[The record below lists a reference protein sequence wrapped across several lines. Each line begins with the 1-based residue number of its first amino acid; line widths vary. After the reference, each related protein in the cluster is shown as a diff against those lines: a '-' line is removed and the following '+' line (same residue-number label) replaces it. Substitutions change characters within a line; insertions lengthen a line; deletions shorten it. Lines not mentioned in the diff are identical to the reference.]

1 MTNSRSPLTED
12 YPRASFWLAA
22 LVTFLLG
29 MGLFSYWVMD
39 ERSSHLREK
48 RLQTSTQ
55 AADRAR
61 ILEAHLRHSLSATY
75 TLATFV
81 RNSESIQA
89 RFETIAG
96 DMLSFYPNVHT
107 LSLAPGGIVS
117 HVMPE
122 AANQGII
129 GFNPLEDKTQGLET
143 RRARQSGELSV
154 AGPLD
159 LVQGGQGMVA
169 RYPVRINGQFWGFTG
184 VTIRLQRLLEVS
196 RLADLEAQGYH
207 YQLWREGPEPGN
219 RQFIA
224 GNTQAPLHAPV
235 EQVISLPNN
244 TWTLAMAPTAGW
256 APYSWLGMA
265 WAPAVMAAA
274 LLAYL
279 VKALLD
285 LRWHKRYLQREVLQ
299 RTRELTTN
307 LERYRTLIAAS
318 NTGAWEYFHSRDYL
332 QCSPEY
338 FSMLGRLHSDYP
350 MNGQPN
356 LTETWIDLLHPEDRE
371 AAWAT
376 FTRYIDAGAEG
387 MYENRFRLKHA
398 AGHWVWILSRGQ
410 ALRDEEGELRGITV
424 GTHTDISQQ
433 VENEAQLELA
443 AKVFER
449 GSEGVL
455 ITDAEERIVMVNN
468 AFSRITGYSEE
479 EALGQ
484 RPSMLSSG
492 RHDPDF
498 FRGMW
503 HEIEHRGVW
512 QGEVWNRRKNGEIYP
527 EWLSVSDLTDDEGR
541 TLYYIGIISDISRLK
556 EDQEEIHRLAYY
568 DPLTH
573 LPNRSLLEE
582 RATFA
587 LKIAERTDDT
597 LALLFLDLDNF
608 KNINDSLGHKAGDR
622 LLQAFAE
629 RLRAMVREED
639 TFARPGGDE
648 FILLLPSTDASG
660 AAHAA
665 QKLLTLLNR
674 PFRVDGY
681 DLSVSSSVGIALYP
695 EDGDHLSQLYT
706 NADIAMYRAKQK
718 GRNTYS
724 FFTPE
729 LQTHYVRL
737 MKIENALRQ
746 ALETNQFELY
756 YQPQQEMLT
765 GATIGFEA
773 LLRWTHP
780 EIGTISPGEFIPI
793 AESSGLIVPLGEWVL
808 REATQQLRRWIDDGI
823 APPKIAINLSAA
835 QFHQPSLPDLIMTI
849 LDDASLPPEYLELE
863 LTESMTMDDPE
874 RAVDMI
880 NRLHE
885 AGVSLSMDDFGTGY
899 SSLSYLKRFKISKL
913 KIDQSFVRD
922 ITRDND
928 DRVIISTIIT
938 LAQSLGLRVI
948 AEGVETREQQ
958 EFLRRLGCH
967 DMQGYYFSRP
977 LDAERASEFLR
988 GATALLR

>member
-1 MTNSRSPLTED
+1 MTNRSSTTEL

-22 LVTFLLG
+22 LVTFLLSAG
-29 MGLFSYWVMD
+29 VLSYWVLD
-39 ERSSHLREK
+39 ERRSHIREK

-61 ILEAHLRHSLSATY
+61 ILEAHLRHSLSAAY

-81 RNSESIQA
+81 RNSENIEA

-96 DMLSFYPNVHT
+96 DMLSFYPDVNG
-107 LSLAPGGIVS
+107 LSLSPGGVVS
-117 HVMPE
+117 QVMPKAGNR
-122 AANQGII
+122 AAL
-129 GFNPLEDKTQGLET
+129 GFNQLEDKVQGSET
-143 RRARQSGELSV
+143 RLALRSGELSV

-159 LVQGGQGMVA
+159 LVQGGRGMVA
-169 RYPVRINGQFWGFTG
+169 RYPVMIDGEFWGFTN
-184 VTIRLQRLLEVS
+184 VTIQLQRLLEVS
-196 RLADLEAQGYH
+196 RLDEIEAQGYD
-207 YQLWREGPEPGN
+207 YQLWREESTTGE
-219 RQFIA
+219 RQLIT
-224 GNTQAPLHAPV
+224 GNTQALLHEPV
-235 EQVISLPNN
+235 EQVINLPNN
-244 TWTLAMAPTAGW
+244 TWTLAMAPTTGW
-256 APYSWLGMA
+256 VPHSWLVVA
-265 WAPAVMAAA
+265 WAPVVLVS
-274 LLAYL
+274 LLLGYL

-285 LRWHKRYLQREVLQ
+285 LRWHRHHLQREVAQ
-299 RTRELTTN
+299 RTQELTTS

-318 NTGAWEYFHSRDYL
+318 NTGAWEYFHNQDYM

-338 FSMLGRLHSDYP
+338 FSMLGRLQSDYR
-350 MNGQPN
+350 MDGQPN
-356 LTETWIDLLHPEDRE
+356 LAETWTNLLHPDDLDE
-371 AAWAT
+371 AVTNFAS
-376 FTRYIDAGAEG
+376 YIASGAEG
-387 MYENRFRLKHA
+387 MYEGRFRMKHA
-398 AGHWVWILSRGQ
+398 DGHWVWILSRGQ
-410 ALRDEEGELRGITV
+410 SLRDEEGNLRGITV

-455 ITDAEERIVMVNN
+455 ITDADETIVMVNN
-468 AFSRITGYSEE
+468 AFTRITGYSEE

-484 RPSMLSSG
+484 KPSLLASG
-492 RHDPDF
+492 RHDADF
-498 FRGMW
+498 FRAMW
-503 HEIEHRGVW
+503 HEIKRRGVW

-527 EWLSVSDLTDDEGR
+527 EWLSVSEITDEEER
-541 TLYYIGIISDISRLK
+541 PTYYIGIISDISRLK

-568 DPLTH
+568 DPLTN

-582 RATFA
+582 RAAFA
-587 LKIAERTDDT
+587 LKIAERNRDT
-597 LALLFLDLDNF
+597 VALLFLDLDNF

-629 RLRAMVREED
+629 RLRTMVREED

-665 QKLLTLLNR
+665 QKLLTLLHR

-681 DLSVSSSVGIALYP
+681 DLSVSSSVGIALFP
-695 EDGDHLSQLYT
+695 DDGDHLSQLYT

-737 MKIENALRQ
+737 MQIENALRQ

-756 YQPQQEMLT
+756 YQPQQEMHT
-765 GATIGFEA
+765 GATVGFEA

-780 EIGTISPGEFIPI
+780 ELGSIPPGEFIPI
-793 AESSGLIVPLGEWVL
+793 AESSGLIVPIGEWVL

-874 RAVDMI
+874 RAVAMI
-880 NRLHE
+880 NRLHG

-948 AEGVETREQQ
+948 AEGVETREQH

-977 LDAERASEFLR
+977 INAERASEFLR
-988 GATALLR
+988 AAIAVLR

>member
-1 MTNSRSPLTED
+1 MIINPATAKQ
-12 YPRASFWLAA
+12 YPRACFWLAA
-22 LVTFLLG
+22 LMTFLLSAG
-29 MGLFSYWVMD
+29 VLSYWVLN
-39 ERSSHLREK
+39 ERQSHIREK

-61 ILEAHLRHSLSATY
+61 ILEANLSHSLSAAY

-81 RNSESIQA
+81 RNAEDIEA
-89 RFETIAG
+89 RFETIAE
-96 DMLSFYPNVHT
+96 DMLSFYPDVSG
-107 LSLAPGGIVS
+107 LSLSPGGVVS
-117 HVMPE
+117 QIMPKTGNN
-122 AANQGII
+122 AVI
-129 GFNPLEDKTQGLET
+129 GFNQLEDQVQGSESRLAL
-143 RRARQSGELSV
+143 RSRELSL

-159 LVQGGQGMVA
+159 LVQGGRGMVA
-169 RYPVRINGQFWGFTG
+169 RYPVMIDGGFWGFTN
-184 VTIRLQRLLEVS
+184 VTIKLQRLLEVS
-196 RLADLEAQGYH
+196 RLEDIEAQGYD
-207 YQLWREGPEPGN
+207 YQLWREASSTGE
-219 RQFIA
+219 RQLIT
-224 GNTQAPLHAPV
+224 GNTPAPLHEPV
-235 EQVISLPNN
+235 EQTINLPNN
-244 TWTLAMAPTAGW
+244 TWTLAMAPTTGW
-256 APYSWLGMA
+256 VPHSWLVVA
-265 WAPAVMAAA
+265 WAPVVLVS
-274 LLAYL
+274 LLLGYL

-285 LRWHKRYLQREVLQ
+285 LRWHRHYLQREVDQ
-299 RTRELTTN
+299 RTQELTTS

-318 NTGAWEYFHSRDYL
+318 NTGAWEYFHNQDYL

-338 FSMLGRLHSDYP
+338 FSMLGRLLSDYK
-350 MNGQPN
+350 MDGRPN
-356 LTETWIDLLHPEDRE
+356 LAETWTDLLHPDDRDE
-371 AAWAT
+371 ALRS
-376 FTRYIDAGAEG
+376 FDNYIASGAEG
-387 MYENRFRLKHA
+387 MYESRFRMKHA
-398 AGHWVWILSRGQ
+398 DGHWVWILSRGQ
-410 ALRDEEGELRGITV
+410 SLRDEDGNLRSITV

-455 ITDAEERIVMVNN
+455 ITDADETIVMVNN
-468 AFSRITGYSEE
+468 AFTRITGYSEE

-484 RPSMLSSG
+484 KPNLLASG
-492 RHDPDF
+492 RHDADF
-498 FRGMW
+498 FREMW
-503 HEIEHRGVW
+503 YEIKHRGVW

-527 EWLSVSDLTDDEGR
+527 EWLSVSEITDDEGR
-541 TLYYIGIISDISRLK
+541 PTYYIGIISDISRLK

-568 DPLTH
+568 DPLTN

-582 RATFA
+582 RAAFA
-587 LKIAERTDDT
+587 LKIAERNRAT

-622 LLQAFAE
+622 LLQAFAD

-695 EDGDHLSQLYT
+695 DDGDHLSQLYT

-737 MKIENALRQ
+737 MQIENALRQ
-746 ALETNQFELY
+746 ALETNQFELH
-756 YQPQQEMLT
+756 YQPQQEMHT
-765 GATIGFEA
+765 GAIIGFEA

-780 EIGTISPGEFIPI
+780 ELGSISPAEFIPI
-793 AESSGLIVPLGEWVL
+793 AESSGLIVPIGEWVL

-874 RAVDMI
+874 RAVAMI
-880 NRLHE
+880 NRLHG
-885 AGVSLSMDDFGTGY
+885 AGISLSIDDFGTGY

-948 AEGVETREQQ
+948 AEGVETREQL

-977 LDAERASEFLR
+977 INAERASKFLR
-988 GATALLR
+988 AATAVPR

>member
-1 MTNSRSPLTED
+1 MTTRSPSAEH
-12 YPRASFWLAA
+12 YPCASFWLAA
-22 LVTFLLG
+22 LTTFVLCLGLL
-29 MGLFSYWVMD
+29 SVWVLE
-39 ERSSHLREK
+39 ERQSHIREK
-48 RLQTSTQ
+48 RLQASNQ
-55 AADRAR
+55 AANQAR
-61 ILEAHLRHSLSATY
+61 ILEAHLRHSLSAAY

-81 RNSESIQA
+81 RNAENIEA

-96 DMLSFYPNVHT
+96 DMLRFYPDVAG
-107 LSLAPGGIVS
+107 LSLSPGGVVTQ
-117 HVMPE
+117 VMPHSGNEE
-122 AANQGII
+122 AI
-129 GFNPLEDKTQGLET
+129 GFNQLEDQAQGAGSRMAL
-143 RRARQSGELSV
+143 RSGQLSV

-159 LVQGGQGMVA
+159 LVQGGRGLVA
-169 RYPVRINGQFWGFTG
+169 RYPVMIDGEFWGFTN
-184 VTIRLQRLLEVS
+184 VTIRLKRLLEVG
-196 RLADLEAQGYH
+196 RLDEIGDQGYH
-207 YQLWREGPEPGN
+207 YALWRENPETGA
-219 RQFIA
+219 RQLISSNSEVA
-224 GNTQAPLHAPV
+224 LHKPV
-235 EQVISLPNN
+235 EQVIAVPNS
-244 TWTLAMAPTAGW
+244 TWTLAVTPSEGW
-256 APYSWLGMA
+256 GPHSWLTVA
-265 WAPAVMAAA
+265 WAPV
-274 LLAYL
+274 LLISSLLGYL
-279 VKALLD
+279 TKALLD
-285 LRWHKRYLQREVLQ
+285 LRWHKHNLQREVAQ
-299 RTRELTTN
+299 RTRELSTSV
-307 LERYRTLIAAS
+307 ERYRSLIAAS
-318 NTGAWEYFHSRDYL
+318 NTGAWEYFHEPNFL

-338 FSMLGRLHSDYP
+338 FSMLGRLQSDYQ
-350 MNGQPN
+350 MDGRSN
-356 LTETWIDLLHPEDRE
+356 LDEAWLDLLHPEDRDQ
-371 AAWAT
+371 AKAVFADYIAT
-376 FTRYIDAGAEG
+376 GAEG
-387 MYENRFRLKHA
+387 MYENRFRMKHA
-398 AGHWVWILSRGQ
+398 DGHWVWILSRGQ
-410 ALRDEEGELRGITV
+410 SLRDQEGLLRGITV

-443 AKVFER
+443 ATVFER

-455 ITDAEERIVMVNN
+455 ITDANESIVMVNN
-468 AFSRITGYSEE
+468 AFTRITGYSEAE
-479 EALGQ
+479 VLGQ
-484 RPSMLSSG
+484 TPKMLASG
-492 RHDPDF
+492 RHNDEF
-498 FRGMW
+498 FRTMW
-503 HEIEHRGVW
+503 NDIKKRGVW

-527 EWLSVSDLTDDEGR
+527 EWLSVSEITDEEGNP
-541 TLYYIGIISDISRLK
+541 TYYIGIISDISRLK

-568 DPLTH
+568 DPLTN

-582 RATFA
+582 RAAFA
-587 LKIAERTDDT
+587 LKLAERNQDT
-597 LALLFLDLDNF
+597 VALLFLDLDNF

-622 LLQAFAE
+622 LLQAFAD

-648 FILLLPSTDASG
+648 FILMLPNTDASG

-737 MKIENALRQ
+737 MQIENALRK
-746 ALETNQFELY
+746 ALETNQFELH
-756 YQPQQEMLT
+756 YQPQQEMHT

-780 EIGTISPGEFIPI
+780 ELGSISPVEFIPI
-793 AESSGLIVPLGEWVL
+793 AESSGLIVPIGEWVL

-835 QFHQPSLPDLIMTI
+835 QFHQPNLPDLIMTI

-880 NRLHE
+880 NRLHG
-885 AGVSLSMDDFGTGY
+885 AGISLSIDDFGTGY

-948 AEGVETREQQ
+948 AEGVETREQH

-977 LDAERASEFLR
+977 IDAEHASEFLR
-988 GATALLR
+988 SSTALLR